1 MDLEKLDSIV
11 NELEQNSESLKG
23 FTQVYSE
30 ISSLQSNISRNLKL
44 IEENNKNLNSVS
56 DVIKKETRENSYQL
70 KLINSTVAQKIEIV
84 NTNNK
89 AFQKSFDT
97 SFNEKIDTY
106 NSIIQ
111 NKIKET
117 DSFIKNHIENIYK
130 DNKAFQRELDATLIT
145 RLDKHK
151 SDIQVDIRNEGIQIQ
166 RAFETTLNSNF
177 NSMESKIKERF
188 ELQSKELKT
197 LKILIFVLIG
207 IGIGLGIGLYL
218 K

>member
-1 MDLEKLDSIV
+1 MDLKELDNIV
-11 NELEQNSESLKG
+11 IELEQNSQKLKG

-30 ISSLQSNISRNLKL
+30 ISSLQSNISLNLEL

-56 DVIKKETRENSYQL
+56 NVIKKETRENSNQL
-70 KLINSTVAQKIEIV
+70 KLINNTVEQKTERI
-84 NTNNK
+84 NT
-89 AFQKSFDT
+89 
-97 SFNEKIDTY
+97 
-106 NSIIQ
+106 
-111 NKIKET
+111 
-117 DSFIKNHIENIYK
+117 

-197 LKILIFVLIG
+197 LRILVFVLIT
-207 IGIGLGIGLYL
+207 IGIGLGVGLYL